1 MNKQYSLII
10 EENDKL
16 VQLIRNFLISK
27 ITKSK
32 LAKKDEKKLREYIII
47 HYTEDRKE
55 IMKSVHELG
64 DDVSEWYGILENI
77 IKIYNAIIKHNA

>member
-64 DDVSEWYGILENI
+64 DDVSEWNGILENI